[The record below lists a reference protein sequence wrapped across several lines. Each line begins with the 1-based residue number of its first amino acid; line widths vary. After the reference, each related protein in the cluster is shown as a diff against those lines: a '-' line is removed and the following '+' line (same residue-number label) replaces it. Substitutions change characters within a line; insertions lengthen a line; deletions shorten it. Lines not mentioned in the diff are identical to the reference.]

1 MFLLNIFEVVDF
13 CSIDHVRFITSNC
26 FICLKDQDL
35 IIKRDISLKNNSD
48 HFFSDSFQILVIKR
62 LRDFISFHSP
72 NQAQISI
79 GICRLSKCNDRY
91 LRNERRKSRRG
102 ISIFRKADDSSDVK
116 FLCTSIRIIDN
127 VVPNLKVSL
136 FFKSLNRFRREIFFI
151 LRKEISKL
159 FNCREYLILNYKS
172 LHHHTIYSFITKS
185 SQLFFCKLRI
195 PSSISSLC
203 ICD

>member
-1 MFLLNIFEVVDF
+1 M
-13 CSIDHVRFITSNC
+13 
-26 FICLKDQDL
+26 
-35 IIKRDISLKNNSD
+35 
-48 HFFSDSFQILVIKR
+48 
-62 LRDFISFHSP
+62 RDFISFHSP

-203 ICD
+203 ICDEYRLTKLFYSMKCI